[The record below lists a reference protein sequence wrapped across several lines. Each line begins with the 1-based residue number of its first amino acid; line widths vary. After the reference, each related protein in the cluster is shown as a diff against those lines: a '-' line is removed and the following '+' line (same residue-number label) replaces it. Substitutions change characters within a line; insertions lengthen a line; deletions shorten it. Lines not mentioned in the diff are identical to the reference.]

1 MGIRGGCLPL
11 RLTLDARRKRWYD
24 GAASGGMD
32 MKTMRFA
39 VKASDKRN
47 EMHFE
52 VQRKTRAHVFD
63 DRRFKKPKHAKRDMY
78 ED

>member
-1 MGIRGGCLPL
+1 
-11 RLTLDARRKRWYD
+11 
-24 GAASGGMD
+24 
-32 MKTMRFA
+32 MKPMRFS

-63 DRRFKKPKHAKRDMY
+63 DRRFRKPKNQRQRYID
-78 ED
+78 

>member
-1 MGIRGGCLPL
+1 
-11 RLTLDARRKRWYD
+11 
-24 GAASGGMD
+24 
-32 MKTMRFA
+32 MKPMRFA

-63 DRRFKKPKHAKRDMY
+63 DRRFRKSKHAKRDMY